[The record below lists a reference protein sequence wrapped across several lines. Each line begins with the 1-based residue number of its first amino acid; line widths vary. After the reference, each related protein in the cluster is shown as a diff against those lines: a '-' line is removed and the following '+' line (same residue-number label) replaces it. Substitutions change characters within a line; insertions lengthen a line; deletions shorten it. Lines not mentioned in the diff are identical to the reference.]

1 MYEEAQSPLGWARSQ
16 EEKVSVDVPPGS
28 SVEDS
33 CGVEG

>member
-16 EEKVSVDVPPGS
+16 EEQVSVDVPSES
-28 SVEDS
+28 SVEES